1 MTSEVLNNFCFKKDK
16 ESRKQRTNNTKQK
29 RKQKEES

>member
-16 ESRKQRTNNTKQK
+16 ESRKQRTNNTINNYNLTD
-29 RKQKEES
+29 R